1 MLCDNCKDR
10 DSVVKLV
17 QMLEGGPKELH
28 LCEKC
33 AAEKGVETMAAAPA
47 PQLAELLQKLQQQPL
62 LGGSGARRDDRPE
75 PRCGAVH
82 LLPGQPR

>member
-47 PQLAELLQKLQQQPL
+47 PQLAELRQTLADLLDKDFWRRSACRQPH
-62 LGGSGARRDDRPE
+62 A
-75 PRCGAVH
+75 
-82 LLPGQPR
+82 